1 MTLEWI
7 WMEEK
12 RIATI
17 VNEIEYWKKHKLLP
31 DQQCDFLLALYT
43 NGEKVTKIPGKSKL
57 NISHESRMIKMMQ
70 LIILLLLLPFS
81 FLVLY
86 FTEFHSYLQL
96 GILAL
101 FFSYAFW
108 SFFNLKQT
116 SNNYY
121 HLSLMISLFLL
132 MFFTIVFAKLLF
144 SQSDTVNLI
153 IILNF
158 ILWLVIGRY
167 YKLQYLIIGGIL
179 GLIFV
184 IVYLF
189 L

>member
-1 MTLEWI
+1 
-7 WMEEK
+7 
-12 RIATI
+12 
-17 VNEIEYWKKHKLLP
+17 
-31 DQQCDFLLALYT
+31 
-43 NGEKVTKIPGKSKL
+43 
-57 NISHESRMIKMMQ
+57 
-70 LIILLLLLPFS
+70 
-81 FLVLY
+81 
-86 FTEFHSYLQL
+86 
-96 GILAL
+96 
-101 FFSYAFW
+101 
-108 SFFNLKQT
+108 
-116 SNNYY
+116 
-121 HLSLMISLFLL
+121 MISLFLL

-144 SQSDTVNLI
+144 NQSDTVNLI